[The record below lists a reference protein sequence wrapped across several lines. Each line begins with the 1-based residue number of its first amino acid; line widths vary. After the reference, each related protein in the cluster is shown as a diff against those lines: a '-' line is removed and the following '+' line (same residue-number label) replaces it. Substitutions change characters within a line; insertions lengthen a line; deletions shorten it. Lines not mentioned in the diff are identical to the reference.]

1 MIEKVV
7 IKDNKNA
14 TKWYL
19 YKLPAFKNGKEY
31 TFTDGVN
38 VIVGENGCGKTT
50 LLNLIRDYLM
60 VDGEQCGKGLFN
72 GNIDKI
78 LNGSLL
84 DDVRPVKDGV
94 EIYADYELN
103 TFNFTPFEER
113 DNGDFLE
120 MGRFSEIMLNMDSN
134 SMSKGQQTTFA
145 LSTLFQKMFSKNAV
159 LRFDYKSVFGR
170 YEFYMEYI
178 EKHKIENNKTWTI
191 LMDEPD
197 SSVDIDHIIE
207 LYNILSYKKENTQI
221 ICVIHNPF
229 LIAKL
234 ADVKGVNMIEMSNGY
249 LKKIKKEVEQFNK
262 M

>member
-1 MIEKVV
+1 MIEK
-7 IKDNKNA
+7 IKITDNKNA

-19 YKLPAFKNGKEY
+19 HKLPAFKNGREY

-38 VIVGENGCGKTT
+38 IIVGKNGCGKTT

-60 VDGEQCGKGLFN
+60 IDGEWCGKGLFN
-72 GNIDKI
+72 TNIDKVLGGKI
-78 LNGSLL
+78 L

-94 EIYADYELN
+94 EVFADYELN
-103 TFNFTPFEER
+103 TFNLTPFEER
-113 DNGDFLE
+113 SNDDFLE
-120 MGRFSEIMLNMDSN
+120 TGRYSEIALKMDSN
-134 SMSKGQQTTFA
+134 TMSKGQQTTFA
-145 LSTLFQKMFSKNAV
+145 LSTLFQKMFGKNAV
-159 LRFDYKSVFGR
+159 LKFDYKSVFGR
-170 YEFYMEYI
+170 YESYMEYI
-178 EKHKIENNKTWTI
+178 EKHRIENNKTWTI

-207 LYNILSYKKENTQI
+207 LYNILSYKKEHTQI

-234 ADVKGVNMIEMSNGY
+234 AKVKDVNMIEMSRGY
-249 LKKIKKEVEQFNK
+249 VREIKKEVEQFNK

>member
-19 YKLPAFKNGKEY
+19 HKLSAFKNGKEY

-60 VDGEQCGKGLFN
+60 IDGEWCGKGLFN
-72 GNIDKI
+72 TNINKVLGGTI
-78 LNGSLL
+78 L
-84 DDVRPVKDGV
+84 DDVRPMKDGV

-113 DNGDFLE
+113 SNNDFLE
-120 MGRFSEIMLNMDSN
+120 TGRYSEIMLKVDSN
-134 SMSKGQQTTFA
+134 SMSKGQKSTFA
-145 LSTLFQKMFSKNAV
+145 LSTLFQKIFGKNAV
-159 LRFDYKSVFGR
+159 LKFDYKSVFGM
-170 YEFYMEYI
+170 YESYMEYI
-178 EKHKIENNKTWTI
+178 EKHKIKNNKTWTI

-207 LYNILSYKKENTQI
+207 LYNILSYKKEHIRI

-234 ADVKGVNMIEMSNGY
+234 AEVKGVNMIEMSRGY
-249 LKKIKKEVEQFNK
+249 VKKIKKEVEKFQK
-262 M
+262 L